1 MTLTVDLPPELESRI
16 SSEAARRGVPV
27 SACVLQLLEAATA
40 PEFRPVR
47 GAERDGSPAP
57 SAEAEAPPRP
67 LLTGAQIVQK
77 WRQRGLI
84 GTRPDI
90 EDSVAFVQ
98 EMRRKAVTRD
108 WS

>member
-1 MTLTVDLPPELESRI
+1 
-16 SSEAARRGVPV
+16 
-27 SACVLQLLEAATA
+27 
-40 PEFRPVR
+40 
-47 GAERDGSPAP
+47 
-57 SAEAEAPPRP
+57 

>member
-1 MTLTVDLPPELESRI
+1 MEALPPPL
-16 SSEAARRGVPV
+16 
-27 SACVLQLLEAATA
+27 
-40 PEFRPVR
+40 RPR
-47 GAERDGSPAP
+47 H
-57 SAEAEAPPRP
+57 PRP